1 MSAAVYRPGVILLIG
16 FAAVS
21 QIGGAMYTPSI
32 PAMAKA
38 FDAPMMT
45 IQLTMTVYLIG
56 YAIAQILV
64 GSLSDRFGRR
74 AVMLWGLSLFT
85 AASIAG
91 AFAPTIEALIA
102 IRLVQAC
109 GACVGLV
116 LSRAIIRDCFDPSQS
131 TRYMAYLGMAIGVMP
146 ALSPLLGGTLQ
157 VWFGWSAN
165 FLGMAA
171 IGLAALLGSVVSLRE
186 TLPHD
191 KRRGLEPRNLFANYA
206 TLLRSPA
213 FLAYGIAT
221 AISTAIFFVY
231 LSGGPMVMI
240 GGYGVSPDI
249 YGFYAISMPF
259 GFISG
264 NYLSSRISHRVSL
277 GRAISYGFVV
287 KVIGCALMIFA
298 PMVGDFGA
306 ARFVLPMFLI
316 GIGGGLITP
325 NGFAGVVRGDPSL
338 AGTAS
343 GLSGFMQM
351 AAAALATLVMGAIR
365 QDSLLPYATL
375 QLGLTLL
382 GAVFFWLLIR
392 TALRNEKA
400 VSSVQ

>member
-1 MSAAVYRPGVILLIG
+1 MPTAAYRPGMILLIG

-32 PAMAKA
+32 PAMTKA
-38 FDAPMMT
+38 FDAPMIT
-45 IQLTMTVYLIG
+45 IQLTMSVYLIG
-56 YAIAQILV
+56 YAIAQIFV

-74 AVMLWGLSLFT
+74 AVMLGGVSLFT

-102 IRLVQAC
+102 IRVVQAC

-116 LSRAIIRDCFDPSQS
+116 VSRAIVRDCFDASDS
-131 TRYMAYLGMAIGVMP
+131 TRYMGYLGMAIGLMP
-146 ALSPLLGGTLQ
+146 ALSPLLGGGLQ

-171 IGLAALLGSVVSLRE
+171 IGVAVFLGSTISLRE
-186 TLPHD
+186 TLPRD
-191 KRRGLEPRNLFANYA
+191 QRRNMELKSIVANYA
-206 TLLRSPA
+206 ILLRNPA
-213 FLAYGIAT
+213 FHAYGTAA
-221 AISTAIFFVY
+221 AISTAVFFVF

-249 YGFYAISMPF
+249 YGFYALSMPC

-264 NYLSSRISHRVSL
+264 SYLSSRITHRVSL
-277 GRAISYGFVV
+277 TSAIAYGFVIMT
-287 KVIGCALMIFA
+287 IGCALLILG

-306 ARFVLPMFLI
+306 ASFVLPMFLI
-316 GIGGGLITP
+316 GLGGGLVTA

-351 AAAALATLVMGAIR
+351 AAAALATLVMGAIP
-365 QDSLLPYATL
+365 QDTLLPYAML

-382 GAVFFWLLIR
+382 GAVLFWLLIR
-392 TALRNEKA
+392 LALRKEGELDIDR
-400 VSSVQ
+400 

>member
-21 QIGGAMYTPSI
+21 QIGGAMYTPSL

-38 FDAPMMT
+38 FGAPMMT

-56 YAIAQILV
+56 YAVAQILV
-64 GSLSDRFGRR
+64 GSLSDRYGRR
-74 AVMLWGLSLFT
+74 AVMLSGLSLFT

-91 AFAPTIEALIA
+91 AFAPTIETLIA

-116 LSRAIIRDCFDPSQS
+116 VSRAIIRDCFDASES
-131 TRYMAYLGMAIGVMP
+131 TRYMAYLGMAIGLMP
-146 ALSPLLGGTLQ
+146 ALSPLLGGGLQ

-171 IGLAALLGSVVSLRE
+171 IGLAVLLVSTVSLRE

-191 KRRGLEPRNLFANYA
+191 NRRSMEPRNLFANYA
-206 TLLRSPA
+206 TLLRSSA

-231 LSGGPMVMI
+231 ISGGPMVMI
-240 GGYGVSPDI
+240 GGYGVSPDV
-249 YGFYAISMPF
+249 YGFYALSMPS

-264 NYLSSRISHRVSL
+264 NYLSSRIAERISL
-277 GRAISYGFVV
+277 DRAITYGFVV
-287 KVIGCALMIFA
+287 KVIGCGLLIVA
-298 PMVGDFGA
+298 PLVGDLGA
-306 ARFVLPMFLI
+306 ARFVVPMFLI
-316 GIGGGLITP
+316 GIGSGLIIP
-325 NGFAGVVRGDPSL
+325 SGFAGVVRGDPSL

-351 AAAALATLVMGAIR
+351 AAAALATLAMGAIR
-365 QDSLLPYATL
+365 HDSLLPYATL
-375 QLGLTLL
+375 QLALTLL
-382 GAVFFWLLIR
+382 GAVFFWLFIR
-392 TALRNEKA
+392 LSQTKE
-400 VSSVQ
+400 